1 MKDLRTL
8 QRIRKRQ
15 ARVSY
20 VFILIGALLFG
31 SAWGMR
37 AWLLGLGLMLY
48 GTMWDRIS
56 NLELALIERLDA
68 LKTVKSS

>member
-1 MKDLRTL
+1 MEDLRTL

-20 VFILIGALLFG
+20 VFILIGVLLFG

-37 AWLLGLGLMLY
+37 AWLLGLALVLY
-48 GTMWDRIS
+48 GTAEDRIADLK
-56 NLELALIERLDA
+56 LELIERLDA
-68 LKTVKSS
+68 LKTAKSN

>member
-1 MKDLRTL
+1 MEDLRTL

-31 SAWGMR
+31 SAWGIR
-37 AWLLGLGLMLY
+37 AWLLGLGLILY
-48 GTMWDRIS
+48 GTTWDQIADLK
-56 NLELALIERLDA
+56 LELVERLGA
-68 LKTVKSS
+68 LKTAKSS